1 MRFRGKSIRRKIVAL
16 LLVPLVSLTALWGFA
31 TVITGRQAV
40 QLLGVAYVID
50 KVGYPVEDVVR
61 VIQKER
67 RQTLVVI
74 GDPRAST
81 ATTELAKRR
90 AATDEAVERISA
102 DAGDPDV
109 VDELTPATAQRLSS
123 ILEAF
128 RGIGA
133 LRGAVDGGN
142 LDTGQALELYNRL
155 VDPCYEFLMNLHAL
169 QNVEM
174 DKQGRALVGVTR
186 AREALSREDA
196 LVAGALAARN
206 VSQADIRHVSD
217 FVANRKLLYE
227 FNLAILPAADR
238 EQFEQYWN
246 NPESRVLREAEER
259 FLVQGPSHNPRNVTA
274 AQWDE
279 ATGKVLEDLAV
290 MGTGAG
296 DRYQKRVEPVA
307 MDVLVQAAV
316 AGILGF
322 IALIVSLVLS
332 VRIGRELIRDLSR
345 LRKEAHEVSGIRL
358 PGVMRRL
365 AAGEHVDVETE
376 APRLEYEK
384 DEVGQVG
391 QALNSLQRAAIE
403 AAVKQAELRRG
414 VSEVFVNLARR
425 NQVLLHRQLTLLD
438 TMERRTEDT
447 EELADLF
454 RLDHMTT
461 RMRRHAE
468 GLVILSG
475 AAPSRQW
482 RKPVQLMDVV
492 RAAVAEVE
500 DYERIEV
507 RRLPR
512 LGIAGPAVADV
523 THLIA
528 ELLENATVFSPP
540 HTAVQ
545 VLGERVANGFTL
557 EIHDRGLG
565 MTPEALLDAN
575 LRLAET
581 SEFEL
586 SDTDR
591 LGLFV
596 VSRLA
601 HRHGVKVRLQISPY
615 GGTTAVVFLPVAL
628 LTEAPDTNGTGIRL
642 AGARTVGGSVGSAR
656 PKAVAESAAGDRR
669 LPAGAEL
676 RGPVELEA
684 PIGMLGL
691 DEPGPALEDAP
702 TGIPGSAGATGL
714 AGASGAKGRPAMAT
728 LDDETPP
735 NGISRNSLLG
745 LRTSGRAHT
754 ERHTERGPWKGDRSA
769 DRMGERA
776 GDGSGERA
784 GLWKG
789 DRSADA
795 PAERGGARL
804 ADRDAGREGFRD
816 RDRSHD
822 RTRDRRDR
830 ESLPP
835 TGPVRLEPARA
846 DSVRPD
852 GPRSPGAVPLPR
864 RRPTPTLVAEHGRRV
879 EPRPVT
885 AAPNPTREAPAPA
898 SSGPVPNGTVHSGPA
913 PSGRPGQ
920 AAPGPGAPTGPS
932 LPRRIRQ
939 ASLAPQLKDAPAQA
953 PAEAA
958 ADPGADRDAEDVR
971 RRMSSLQ
978 RGWTAGRDQHA
989 REQAEQARQP
999 ERAQQPEQA
1008 QHTGETQQTEQTE
1021 QAQHTGRTQ
1030 QARQAQ
1036 QHAPHQSATGAGTP
1050 AATAPGCENEGD
1062 GR

>member
-74 GDPRAST
+74 GDPRASN
-81 ATTELAKRR
+81 ATTALAKSR

-102 DAGDPDV
+102 DARDPEV
-109 VDELTPATAQRLSS
+109 VDELAPSSARHLNS

-128 RGIGA
+128 RSIGA
-133 LRGAVDGGN
+133 LRSAVDGGSV
-142 LDTGQALELYNRL
+142 DTNQALELYNRL
-155 VDPCYEFLMNLHAL
+155 VDPCYDFLMNLHAL
-169 QNVEM
+169 EDVEM
-174 DKQGRALVGVTR
+174 DKQGRALVGITR
-186 AREALSREDA
+186 ARETLSREDA

-217 FVANRKLLYE
+217 FVANRKLLYD

-246 NPESRVLREAEER
+246 NPESRALREAEER
-259 FLVQGPSHNPRNVTA
+259 FLVQGATHSPRNVTA

-279 ATGKVLEDLAV
+279 ATGKVLQDLAV
-290 MGTGAG
+290 MGTAAG

-307 MDVLVQAAV
+307 MDVLVQAAL
-316 AGILGF
+316 AGVLGF
-322 IALIVSLVLS
+322 IALVVSLVLS
-332 VRIGRELIRDLSR
+332 VRVGRDLIRDLSR

-365 AAGEHVDVETE
+365 AAGEHVDLETE

-500 DYERIEV
+500 DYERVEV

-565 MTPEALLDAN
+565 MTPEALFDAN
-575 LRLAET
+575 LRLTET
-581 SEFEL
+581 SDFEL

-601 HRHGVKVRLQISPY
+601 HRHEVKVRLQISPY

-628 LTEAPDTNGTGIRL
+628 LTEAPETNGTGIRL
-642 AGARTVGGSVGSAR
+642 AGGRLSGGAVGSAR
-656 PKAVAESAAGDRR
+656 PKAVAEGNGTDRR

-691 DEPGPALEDAP
+691 DEPVPAPEDTASGR
-702 TGIPGSAGATGL
+702 TGSAGTIGLTGV
-714 AGASGAKGRPAMAT
+714 SGAKGRPAMAT

-745 LRTSGRAHT
+745 LRPAAARPHT
-754 ERHTERGPWKGDRSA
+754 DRHADRGGPRKGDRSA

-776 GDGSGERA
+776 PDGSGDRT

-789 DRSADA
+789 DRSTEA

-804 ADRDAGREGFRD
+804 GEGFRD
-816 RDRSHD
+816 RDRS
-822 RTRDRRDR
+822 RDRRDR
-830 ESLPP
+830 DHRDRDHREREPLPP

-852 GPRSPGAVPLPR
+852 GARSPGAVPLPR

-879 EPRPVT
+879 EPRPVS
-885 AAPNPTREAPAPA
+885 AVPDPAQQ
-898 SSGPVPNGTVHSGPA
+898 GPVPNGPA
-913 PSGRPGQ
+913 HP
-920 AAPGPGAPTGPS
+920 ATAPPGAT

-939 ASLAPQLKDAPAQA
+939 ASLAPQLKDGPAPA
-953 PAEAA
+953 PAGAA
-958 ADPGADRDAEDVR
+958 AEPVADRDAEDVR

-978 RGWTAGRDQHA
+978 RGWTAGRDHHA
-989 REQAEQARQP
+989 RQQAEQAAQ
-999 ERAQQPEQA
+999 AQQ
-1008 QHTGETQQTEQTE
+1008 TTYTQQAPHIQ
-1021 QAQHTGRTQ
+1021 QADQTQ
-1030 QARQAQ
+1030 QARQN
-1036 QHAPHQSATGAGTP
+1036 APHQSVTEAGTP
-1050 AATAPGCENEGD
+1050 AATGSGSENEGD